1 MIKVLPAAERHES
14 DLGWLQSRPVYS
26 FGGYQDPAR
35 SGFGVLR
42 VCNDDRLAPGKGF
55 GAHPHSDMEIVSIV
69 LEGEIRH
76 EDSLGNTVTTSFGEV
91 QVMSAGSG
99 VIHTEFNA
107 SNDTELRLLQ
117 LWFMPA
123 ERGKAPGYRA
133 GSFSVEGLRNRLL
146 PVVSSEAGA
155 GVLPIG
161 QDMTIFLSRLDA
173 GAELVHK
180 AASGRK
186 LFLYV
191 IEGGLNAGE
200 ARLGAD
206 DTAEIQLETTLQ
218 LSALSDTFFMLIDMP

>member
-26 FGGYQDPAR
+26 FGGYQDPSR
-35 SGFGVLR
+35 GGFGVLR

-76 EDSLGNTVTTSFGEV
+76 EDSLGNAVTTTFGEV

-107 SNDTELRLLQ
+107 SSDTELRLLQ

-123 ERGKAPGYRA
+123 ERGKAPGYKA
-133 GSFSVEGLRNRLL
+133 GAFSVEGLRNRLL
-146 PVVSSEAGA
+146 PVVSSEAGP
-155 GVLPIG
+155 GVVPID

-173 GAELVHK
+173 GKDLVHK
-180 AASGRK
+180 TSSGRK

-191 IEGGLNAGE
+191 IEGSLNAE
-200 ARLGAD
+200 DVTLVAD
-206 DTAEIQLETTLQ
+206 DTAEIQLEAALR
-218 LSALSDTFFMLIDMP
+218 LSADGETFFMLIDMP